1 MDLQSMGKMLVLLAL
16 GLAIVGALFW
26 VGGRMGLG
34 SLPGNFKLE
43 GENWSCYVPI
53 MASIVI
59 SLLLTVVLNVII
71 RWFR

>member
-1 MDLQSMGKMLVLLAL
+1 VDLQSMGKMLVLLAL

-34 SLPGNFKLE
+34 SLPGNFKFE